1 MKSLQMKDYNSYN
14 VISPNQKNNL
24 DISHA
29 LSLKNNH
36 LLINCK
42 SQLKVKH
49 SELIVIR
56 SLWNDLG
63 VNLEYQKEFDKYF
76 KELKNEQEKKELLN
90 YERNHLRKFRDALIK
105 LSEEI
110 SNRDNNI
117 YKLKKYCIEL
127 DNYSCVNSKNY
138 DNNNKEF
145 SNEEENN
152 DNEGKIQSNLFDLIQ
167 ICIKNYRIN
176 TANIINRIMK
186 VREISSYYES
196 IKKWEPSKI
205 NRSYSFKKNYIF
217 TMKDDI
223 EFLNNSS
230 LLNYIQ
236 IDKNTSDIDL
246 FLSNWKYIIR
256 KDNKKLNISPTFELQ
271 SEISK
276 CKYIMLQDNL
286 LNQIE
291 NNKKTYIKRSILS
304 PKSRPVHS
312 VESSYNSRHLRKE
325 VHLSNERNEKRY
337 YEMFGHN
344 KVNLSRTLY
353 YLKKTMGNKYGNMFY
368 YDSGVLNN
376 VKKNNQVMNK
386 YFQINNNNDI
396 YDYNDENNEN
406 DDDDIKDEKIID
418 NNRDYMKNYFNTKKI
433 NNRILPVFSNET
445 NSNYTTE
452 QIRKNN
458 EDSKIIKKVENNNIH
473 YEKNNYNKINNQR
486 KKEKKNQKN
495 EKSEYSKE
503 KRDKKIKKEKNVN
516 KKDENIVSI
525 RKIINTDSIIIKSE
539 ETKKRKKNL
548 KKFSDDNIKIENA
561 INVIIENKKEE
572 EKNNEIVENNENSKI
587 LGENAEINHNEI
599 KLENKNEENMKNN
612 NDINN
617 IMDKKTD
624 ELKESTEKKEENNN
638 DNESYT
644 IIKDNSSKCSEDK
657 YVSKIKLL
665 HYRQYT
671 EEEIDEYNKDYDK
684 FF

>member
-325 VHLSNERNEKRY
+325 IHLSNERNEKRY

-406 DDDDIKDEKIID
+406 DDDIKDVKIID
-418 NNRDYMKNYFNTKKI
+418 NNRDYMMNYFNTKKI

-548 KKFSDDNIKIENA
+548 KKFSSDNIKIENA

-572 EKNNEIVENNENSKI
+572 EKNNEIVGNNENSKI